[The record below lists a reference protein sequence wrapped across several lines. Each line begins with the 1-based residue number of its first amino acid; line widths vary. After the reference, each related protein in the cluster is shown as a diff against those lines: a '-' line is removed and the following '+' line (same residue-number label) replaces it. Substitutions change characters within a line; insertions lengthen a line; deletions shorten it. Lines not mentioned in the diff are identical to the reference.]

1 MMGGWFVA
9 TAFGNKL
16 SGFLGG
22 IQGLL
27 DPMWFFLLLA
37 GVVTGVALAI
47 RLVVPRMEAALK
59 QYGA

>member
-1 MMGGWFVA
+1 M
-9 TAFGNKL
+9 
-16 SGFLGG
+16 
-22 IQGLL
+22 

-37 GVVTGVALAI
+37 GVVTGVALSI